1 MSRKG
6 KKKRTPPGSENDRAE
21 ASGSGVRSFVGL
33 VAYYALLAALL
44 VLLVRLAPEVWSAD
58 SLDRLRRA
66 AGLDQLNQP
75 GETAAPLDLVTAFL
89 SVVAALAIMIPVAW
103 TYIIIKRRGDY
114 DQSVVHT
121 LIILPIAVTGIVMI
135 VQNSLPLAFSLA
147 GIVAAVRF
155 RTTLKDVKDGV
166 YVFLAISTGLACG
179 VQAIGIAVAVSI
191 VFNVV
196 NLVLWWQD
204 FGNIYADASRRTGS
218 MSLGEALAGP
228 GSGKSAVAIG
238 DKRLLEAVR
247 PKDLKEVVERRARM
261 EGHLAD
267 EVVSSK
273 EKRRYSVLI
282 VHAQWVATAQQVVE
296 KHLSNMAF
304 RWRLAEIAPGES
316 STSVL
321 QYLIRL
327 REGTSPGEVLD
338 AIRSEGGRHILAAE
352 IRALSGLKV
361 EKREAPLPDI

>member
-1 MSRKG
+1 VSR
-6 KKKRTPPGSENDRAE
+6 KKKRAQAGVVESPPKEGIEDSR
-21 ASGSGVRSFVGL
+21 RSFAGL
-33 VAYYALLAALL
+33 VAYYVLLALAL
-44 VLLVRLAPEVWSAD
+44 VLLARAAPEIWSSE
-58 SLDRLRRA
+58 SLDRLRQA
-66 AGLDQLNQP
+66 TDLGALDGASTTSQ
-75 GETAAPLDLVTAFL
+75 LDLFTALL
-89 SVVAALAIMIPVAW
+89 SVLAALAIMIPVAW

-135 VQNSLPLAFSLA
+135 VQNSLALAFSLA

-191 VFNVV
+191 VFNAV

-204 FGNIYADASRRTGS
+204 FGNIYADAERRTGA
-218 MSLGEALAGP
+218 MSLGEAWAGP
-228 GSGKSAVAIG
+228 GSGKGAVTIG

-247 PKDLKEVVERRARM
+247 PKDLQEVVERRARM
-261 EGHLAD
+261 ERHLAD
-267 EVVSSK
+267 ELVSPK

-282 VHAQWVATAQQVVE
+282 VHAQWVAMAQQVVE
-296 KHLSNMAF
+296 KHLSSMAF
-304 RWRLAEIAPGES
+304 RWRLAEIAPGDA

-327 REGTSPGEVLD
+327 REGSSSGEVLD
-338 AIRSEGGRHILAAE
+338 AIRADGGRHILAAE

-361 EKREAPLPDI
+361 EKSPAGETQT